1 MQGPGSTILNVSPQ
15 SLLSTGRGVGVGE
28 SSTAQQSVEE
38 FRARQARTRLY
49 YTECESSVASFHRR
63 REWAWGRRAPLEESA
78 PFWGREPF

>member
-1 MQGPGSTILNVSPQ
+1 MINYNIKRERRGGAGSGFSFF
-15 SLLSTGRGVGVGE
+15 GRVVGLGE

-63 REWAWGRRAPLEESA
+63 REWAWGRRAPFEE
-78 PFWGREPF
+78 GEPF